1 MFDRHA
7 QRQRLAL
14 TGHDHD
20 DFPRLEDGLD
30 AHRKRHA
37 WHGGDVIIKEAR
49 VREDRVVRKSLDP
62 RPRREGRTRLVKC
75 DVSVLADAAEEELDA
90 TDGLDLCLVLVALVD
105 QVWRVS
111 IEDVY
116 VFRVDIH

>member
-1 MFDRHA
+1 M
-7 QRQRLAL
+7 
-14 TGHDHD
+14 
-20 DFPRLEDGLD
+20 P
-30 AHRKRHA
+30 
-37 WHGGDVIIKEAR
+37 
-49 VREDRVVRKSLDP
+49 
-62 RPRREGRTRLVKC
+62 
-75 DVSVLADAAEEELDA
+75 VLADAAEEELDA

>member
-7 QRQRLAL
+7 QRQGLAL

-20 DFPRLEDGLD
+20 DLARIEDSLD

-37 WHGGDVIIKEAR
+37 WHSGDVVVEEAR
-49 VREDRVVRKSLDP
+49 VSEDRVVCKSLDP
-62 RPRREGRTRLVKC
+62 RPRRGRRTRLVKC
-75 DVSVLADAAEEELDA
+75 DVPVLADAAEEELNA
-90 TDGLDLCLVLVALVD
+90 SGGLDLCLELVTLVD

-111 IEDVY
+111 VEDVY
-116 VFRVDIH
+116 VF